1 MIPRKMITLGDDVL
15 EGVSGGYDD
24 RHVGEWICCGFGV
37 WIDQKGLDNAV
48 IVDGKPCRWCD
59 KCQTYTPIKV
69 WTKQS

>member
-37 WIDQKGLDNAV
+37 GLSWGTAAFETNNIVCPEV
-48 IVDGKPCRWCD
+48 IQYVND
-59 KCQTYTPIKV
+59 V
-69 WTKQS
+69 